1 MRKFLFTGACF
12 GAWCAA
18 VLTLGPMLPASRVV
32 ARADEPTV
40 YAVWEENGEYRWE
53 PIYPSAAETADKA
66 NEQEA
71 TADSTEAY
79 EQAGSDLGY
88 DPYEYDPYLYEAYD
102 EDGWYTDD
110 VVDEVTEASDTFQ
123 SSLESYSEYY
133 DEFGQPYEDY
143 WYRNY
148 TGITGDVPSAD
159 FFVVESE
166 ASSQD
171 DWTDAVDD
179 GWYAADHEEGVG
191 YEYDMDAAYDAYD
204 AYDGEYE
211 ADMDASYDDYDE
223 ADEYYRYDEGYG
235 YDGYYSGVYDESMDD
250 YEYGEYPY
258 DEGTD
263 DAGNDASWWTGDDA
277 DDAGDAV
284 ETPSSDVNDA
294 DESWDYP
301 YYYGCRWDE
310 DEPEPGSEEAAHEG
324 VDVDY
329 GMQRADGLTAA
340 EIQPQVGGDFT
351 DGEDSEW
358 YYEESWYYDDSQ
370 DEQAYESDDGEY
382 GFEDAYGESYTYEYE
397 AYEPAESEDA
407 SDEVETYS
415 DYWYDEYE
423 YYDDMDDSYDD
434 YQEEAEVSSFTRM
447 RSFPADPDVSPMGNE
462 RDYEAEV
469 AAEWMASEYA
479 SSESADWQD
488 WEYVYE
494 ETPVTD
500 DTSWRVFDTPLEGE
514 PGEPTATYAID
525 EMDDIAGECFR
536 QDTASDIDDAYDEY
550 EEYEYADPYDYYGE
564 DYEDG
569 YLGDEGAE
577 IEYDNPWETASVIDE
592 TTSVDAVSS
601 NLLAAWA
608 PGQLLTPEDQ
618 DFLGVLESLAE
629 ESSGVRRAELSRYL
643 DQVGL
648 DALDLAARFEE
659 RTGIDTLGLADDIP
673 GVAAFLGIVR
683 LIEMGDIDV
692 EEGITLLRENLSH
705 MPLEWIEGATSTAA
719 DHYPRDI
726 PVDTQSRLMPT
737 LGKLLF
743 QAGVSLAVS
752 VEASLR
758 QSGEQFLGAA
768 EEMTSKLR
776 AAADIRTFLR

>member
-1 MRKFLFTGACF
+1 MRKFLLTGAFF
-12 GAWCAA
+12 GACCAA
-18 VLTLGPMLPASRVV
+18 VLTLGPTSASR
-32 ARADEPTV
+32 AAAQADEPTV

-53 PIYPSAAETADKA
+53 PIYPSSAESADKT
-66 NEQEA
+66 NEQE
-71 TADSTEAY
+71 TSTESTDGY
-79 EQAGSDLGY
+79 DEAGSDLGY
-88 DPYEYDPYLYEAYD
+88 DPYEYDPYLYESYED
-102 EDGWYTDD
+102 EGWYADD
-110 VVDEVTEASDTFQ
+110 FVDAMSDEAGTFQ
-123 SSLESYSEYY
+123 STLESYSEYY

-159 FFVVESE
+159 FFVVDDE
-166 ASSQD
+166 ASQQD
-171 DWTDAVDD
+171 ESVDAGDD
-179 GWYAADHEEGVG
+179 GWYAAGYEDGVG
-191 YEYDMDAAYDAYD
+191 DEYDVDDAYESYD
-204 AYDGEYE
+204 EYYDEYETEMEGSYDG
-211 ADMDASYDDYDE
+211 YDE

-235 YDGYYSGVYDESMDD
+235 YDAYYSGVYDESMDD

-258 DEGTD
+258 DAGSD
-263 DAGNDASWWTGDDA
+263 DLGDAADDTSWWTGDDDSGDTIEA
-277 DDAGDAV
+277 PADNEDDA
-284 ETPSSDVNDA
+284 ESDD
-294 DESWDYP
+294 DSWDYP
-301 YYYGCRWDE
+301 YYYGCRWD
-310 DEPEPGSEEAAHEG
+310 DSEPEPGSEEAAHEG

-329 GMQRADGLTAA
+329 GMQRADELTSA
-340 EIQPQVGGDFT
+340 EVQPQVGGDFT
-351 DGEDSEW
+351 DGDSEW

-370 DEQAYESDDGEY
+370 DEEAVESDDEEY

-397 AYEPAESEDA
+397 AYEPAAEETDA
-407 SDEVETYS
+407 AETYS

-423 YYDDMDDSYDD
+423 YYDETDDVYD
-434 YQEEAEVSSFTRM
+434 AEVEQAEPSSFTRM

-479 SSESADWQD
+479 ASEPADWQD

-494 ETPVTD
+494 ETSVDD

-536 QDTASDIDDAYDEY
+536 QDEAVDTFDVYDEY
-550 EEYEYADPYDYYGE
+550 EEYEYADPYDYYGD

-569 YLGDEGAE
+569 YLGDEGAAV
-577 IEYDNPWETASVIDE
+577 EYDDPWETASETEATSFDE
-592 TTSVDAVSS
+592 ASS

-629 ESSGVRRAELSRYL
+629 ESSGVRRAEFSRYL

-659 RTGIDTLGLADDIP
+659 QTGIDTLGLADDIP
-673 GVAAFLGIVR
+673 GVAAFLGVVR
-683 LIEMGDIDV
+683 LIEMGDIDIDEAV
-692 EEGITLLRENLSH
+692 TLLRQNLSH

-719 DHYPRDI
+719 DHYPSDI
-726 PVDTQSRLMPT
+726 PRERPGRLMPT
-737 LGKLLF
+737 LGNMLF
-743 QAGVSLAVS
+743 QAGVSLAVTMQ
-752 VEASLR
+752 AGFR
-758 QSGEQFLGAA
+758 QTGEHFTGTL
-768 EEMTSKLR
+768 ERMTAKLR
-776 AAADIRTFLR
+776 AAADMHTFMR